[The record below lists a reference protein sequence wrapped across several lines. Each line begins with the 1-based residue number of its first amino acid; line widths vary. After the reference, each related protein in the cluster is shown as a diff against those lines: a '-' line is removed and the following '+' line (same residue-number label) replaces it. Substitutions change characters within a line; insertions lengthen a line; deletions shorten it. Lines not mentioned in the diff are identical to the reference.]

1 MAEKFHAELEMVK
14 KDTVAMARFG
24 RSMLKDAVDALIR
37 QDEALAETV
46 VARKGDIHERE
57 VELEERCYQLIALYQ
72 PMAKDMREIAC
83 TLKVITAAL
92 RIGRYGKVIAKIVRE
107 IAGTGNG
114 PSSRTLP
121 HNSPMMS
128 IPHMADLAIDMI
140 DDAIGAYDTA
150 NLRLVSDF
158 TSRDDTIDAMRHS
171 IFREGITYMMED
183 PRSITRCT
191 HYIMVARYLER
202 CADHAC
208 KIAENV
214 HYMETGERIE
224 IH

>member
-1 MAEKFHAELEMVK
+1 MAEKFHAELENVT

-24 RSMLKDAVDALIR
+24 RSMLRDAVDALIR
-37 QDEALAETV
+37 QDKDLAETV
-46 VARKGDIHERE
+46 VARKGEIHTRE
-57 VELEERCYQLIALYQ
+57 VALEERCYQLIALYQ
-72 PMAKDMREIAC
+72 PMAKDMRVIAC
-83 TLKVITAAL
+83 TLKVITASM
-92 RIGRYGKVIAKIVRE
+92 RIGRYGKVIANIVKE
-107 IAGTGNG
+107 I
-114 PSSRTLP
+114 SDKP
-121 HNSPMMS
+121 HIANMMS
-128 IPHMADLAIDMI
+128 IPHMADLAMDMI
-140 DDAIGAYDTA
+140 DDAVEAYDTET
-150 NLRLVSDF
+150 LRLIADF
-158 TSRDDTIDAMRHS
+158 SARDDTIDALRHS
-171 IFREGITYMMED
+171 IFREGITHMMED